1 MIFCCCQCYA
11 LLVSSLI
18 IHEYPI
24 TQRSVHGFY
33 DVFEAHHGCVWYYVR
48 SRIRCTHQDEVKW
61 AKKLHHQRPFPLWK
75 DLSISISRFS
85 RLYKSTFTFASS
97 IPLSRDQQTK
107 LSLGCVAFK
116 AFKAFSSV
124 WHSSQ
129 SSAKGGEI
137 HINSQHQ
144 NESNSNKLVHLACE
158 STIPRSIS
166 AMEILPG

>member
-1 MIFCCCQCYA
+1 MGEKTA
-11 LLVSSLI
+11 SP
-18 IHEYPI
+18 E
-24 TQRSVHGFY
+24 T
-33 DVFEAHHGCVWYYVR
+33 
-48 SRIRCTHQDEVKW
+48 
-61 AKKLHHQRPFPLWK
+61 FPLWK
-75 DLSISISRFS
+75 DLSILISRFS

-166 AMEILPG
+166 AWMNIWKAYTVGPTVGLSLTRWIFLFAISSTSFWWTNCFKITRISLVLAKVLS

>member
-1 MIFCCCQCYA
+1 MHTPRW
-11 LLVSSLI
+11 S
-18 IHEYPI
+18 
-24 TQRSVHGFY
+24 
-33 DVFEAHHGCVWYYVR
+33 
-48 SRIRCTHQDEVKW
+48 EVGEK
-61 AKKLHHQRPFPLWK
+61 AASPETFPLWK
-75 DLSISISRFS
+75 DLSILISRFS

-137 HINSQHQ
+137 HINRQLIKMRAIATNLYIWRVSQLFREVFLPWKFCLDEYL
-144 NESNSNKLVHLACE
+144 ESLHCRPCSRVVLNSVNFFVCN
-158 STIPRSIS
+158 
-166 AMEILPG
+166 

>member
-1 MIFCCCQCYA
+1 MHTPRW
-11 LLVSSLI
+11 S
-18 IHEYPI
+18 
-24 TQRSVHGFY
+24 
-33 DVFEAHHGCVWYYVR
+33 
-48 SRIRCTHQDEVKW
+48 EVGEK
-61 AKKLHHQRPFPLWK
+61 AASPETFPLWK
-75 DLSISISRFS
+75 DLSILISRFS

-137 HINSQHQ
+137 HINRQHK
-144 NESNSNKLVHLACE
+144 NESNSNYSEKYFCHGNSAWMNIWKAYTVGPAVGLSLTLWIFLFAISSTSFWWTNCLKITRKFLVLAKVL
-158 STIPRSIS
+158 S
-166 AMEILPG
+166 